1 MSISRRSLTACCI
14 VIGATLTS
22 AAHAQRAADNAVAN
36 SDDGFGTTVG
46 LESTGIYT
54 EQDARGFSP
63 LKAGNLRVDG
73 VYFDIIG
80 TMPSRLKQST
90 GIRIGFA
97 AESYPFQAP
106 TGVVEQRLRPFPGKN
121 GISLGANL
129 VSYGG
134 KIGEIDLRLR
144 NEAGTLGLVAGFAYS
159 DFRYG
164 GGSRVSS
171 YTMAA
176 RPIIRIGG
184 IEIGPW
190 AAKTIVSFQQPH
202 VLTIVS
208 GDTVPAVPEQRIYLG
223 QDWTRTRLN
232 NDNYGLTAK
241 VPITARLLFRGGM
254 NYSNGDRER
263 YFSEFYILP
272 PTGVVARHRV
282 IADPPQQIDAVS
294 GEAQLIYRFDSGK
307 WVHRL
312 IGGFRMRSRLTETGG
327 SQAFDF
333 GTVEYDKPDLEDKPT
348 FQFGPVNSGR
358 VRQSAFMLGYLGRL
372 PGVGHINIG
381 VQKAR
386 FRASNRNGTTGAVT
400 TSRDDPWLYNA
411 TVGVNVT
418 PSISLYLGT
427 QRGLEDSGTAPD
439 LATNRNEQLPPT
451 RTTQYDGGIR
461 WKFGGGQLVVNAF
474 QITKPYFSY
483 DTSNLFTRIGDVRHR
498 GIEASLSG
506 HFGKRLQIVAGALA
520 LQPRVSNVTPTAGQ
534 QGELP
539 TGTPSKYVRIDSN
552 YKTDIFGGLT
562 LTAGLQYTGTRA
574 VSAKPF
580 DSLGGKQLMLPGVTT
595 IDLGVRQQF
604 TLGGVPMNLRAVLAN
619 VFDHTSW
626 KVLAPNVLDID
637 ERRRFSLTLVADL

>member
-1 MSISRRSLTACCI
+1 
-14 VIGATLTS
+14 
-22 AAHAQRAADNAVAN
+22 VAN
-36 SDDGFGTTVG
+36 ADDGFGTSVG
-46 LESTGIYT
+46 LETTGIYT

-63 LKAGNLRVDG
+63 IKAGNLRVDG
-73 VYFDIIG
+73 IYFDIIG

-97 AESYPFQAP
+97 ADSYPFQAP
-106 TGVVEQRLRPFPGKN
+106 TGIVDQRLRPFPEKN

-129 VSYGG
+129 ISYGG
-134 KIGEIDLRLR
+134 QIGEIDLRLR
-144 NEAGTLGLVAGFAYS
+144 NQAGTLGLIAGFAYS

-164 GGSRVSS
+164 GGSQVTS
-171 YTMAA
+171 YTVAA

-184 IEIGPW
+184 IEIAPW
-190 AAKTIVSFQQPH
+190 AAKTIVPVQQPH

-208 GDTVPAVPEQRIYLG
+208 GDTVPAVPRQRLYLG
-223 QDWTRTRLN
+223 QNWTRTRLN
-232 NDNYGLTAK
+232 NDNFGIIAK
-241 VPITARLLFRGGM
+241 VPITSRLLFRGGM

-263 YFSEFYILP
+263 NFSEFYILP
-272 PTGVVARHRV
+272 PGGTLASHRV
-282 IADPPQQIDAVS
+282 IADPPHRINSTS
-294 GEAQLIYRFDSGK
+294 GEAQLSYRFGK
-307 WVHRL
+307 GRWQHRV
-312 IGGFRMRSRLTETGG
+312 IAGFRMRSRLTETGG
-327 SQAFDF
+327 SQPFDF
-333 GTVEYDKPDLEDKPT
+333 DTVDYDKPDPEPQPV
-348 FQFGPVNSGR
+348 FAFAPVNSGL
-358 VRQSAFMLGYLGRL
+358 VKQSAVMLGYLGRL
-372 PGVGHINIG
+372 PSVGHINLG

-386 FRASNRNGTTGAVT
+386 FRASNRNGTNGVVT
-400 TSRDDPWLYNA
+400 ASRDDPWLYNA
-411 TVGVNVT
+411 TVGIKLT
-418 PSISLYLGT
+418 SSISIYLGT

-461 WKFGGGQLVVNAF
+461 WKFGGGQFVINAF

-520 LQPRVSNVTPTAGQ
+520 LQPRVSNFTPTAGL

-580 DSLGGKQLMLPGVTT
+580 DSPGGKQLMLPGVTA
-595 IDLGVRQQF
+595 IDIGVRRQF

>member
-1 MSISRRSLTACCI
+1 
-14 VIGATLTS
+14 
-22 AAHAQRAADNAVAN
+22 VAN

-418 PSISLYLGT
+418 PSISLYLGRSADSKT
-427 QRGLEDSGTAPD
+427 AALRPISQPIAMSSCLRRAPRNMTAAYAGSSVADNWWSMHSRSPSPISVTIPATSSRASAMSAIAASKPRFLAISASGSRSWRVHWRCSRGF
-439 LATNRNEQLPPT
+439 
-451 RTTQYDGGIR
+451 RTSR
-461 WKFGGGQLVVNAF
+461 
-474 QITKPYFSY
+474 
-483 DTSNLFTRIGDVRHR
+483 
-498 GIEASLSG
+498 
-506 HFGKRLQIVAGALA
+506 RLQASRGNCQLA
-520 LQPRVSNVTPTAGQ
+520 
-534 QGELP
+534 
-539 TGTPSKYVRIDSN
+539 
-552 YKTDIFGGLT
+552 
-562 LTAGLQYTGTRA
+562 
-574 VSAKPF
+574 
-580 DSLGGKQLMLPGVTT
+580 
-595 IDLGVRQQF
+595 
-604 TLGGVPMNLRAVLAN
+604 
-619 VFDHTSW
+619 
-626 KVLAPNVLDID
+626 
-637 ERRRFSLTLVADL
+637 RRRNTCASIPTIRLTFSAG